1 MDEQQMERH
10 FSEQQVSE
18 IIRKAA
24 DHQVRQRPAGT
35 PASSGVSESELMRVA
50 KELGIDQESL
60 QLAMSEVRTDGL
72 GDTGTLSSFDRVL
85 ERTHDGELNPEDL
98 AVVLQEFTP
107 VDSFSNKPVSMGN
120 SLSYT
125 SIVGLAPCRVNVTSR
140 RGRTILRVKSHAYF
154 AGVVTFL
161 PAVFLSM
168 IANIIIWEEI
178 KPLTEVGLPFAFLIP
193 AAFLAVAYYATR
205 KLVRYSNRRVLDLT
219 TRAAAKLAESA
230 DHLRGR
236 LAKSG
241 IPLPEVE
248 ESVEETR
255 LQ

>member
-1 MDEQQMERH
+1 MNEQRMERH
-10 FSEQQVSE
+10 FSEQEVSE
-18 IIRKAA
+18 IIRIAA
-24 DHQVRQRPAGT
+24 DHQVRRRPAGA
-35 PASSGVSESELMRVA
+35 PALSGVSESELMRVA
-50 KELGIDQESL
+50 KELGIDHESL

-85 ERTHDGELNPEDL
+85 ERTHDGELNAEDL

-125 SIVGLAPCRVNVTSR
+125 SIVGLAQCRVNVTNR
-140 RGRTILRVKSHAYF
+140 RGRTTLRVKSHAF
-154 AGVVTFL
+154 LAGVVTFL
-161 PAVFLSM
+161 PAVSM
-168 IANIIIWEEI
+168 SIIANIIIWEEI
-178 KPLTEVGLPFAFLIP
+178 RPLTEVGLPFAVLIP
-193 AAFLAVAYYATR
+193 AAFLAAAYYSTQ
-205 KLVRYSNRRVLDLT
+205 KLVRYSNRKVLDLT
-219 TRAAAKLAESA
+219 NRTAAKLEESA
-230 DHLRGR
+230 DHVRVR

-248 ESVEETR
+248 ASAEETR